1 MLEVTLRTLVAL
13 DCMRAIAAEVPE
25 ALLGAGTVL
34 SAADLDAAAKA
45 GAVFAISPGAS
56 PALLEAARTS
66 PIPFLPAVMT
76 PSDVITAMDA
86 GFDTFKLFPAAQA
99 GGMAMLKAAP
109 FPQARF
115 CPTGGIDAPAPRPPG
130 AAQRGLRAA
139 RGCARPSWCA
149 PATGTPSPPWPAPP
163 RRCVRPPR
171 YGPKPPHPCPIT
183 TVSPHD
189 PTKFHQDPVH
199 AGPGQCQ
206 AGDHPRAGRGRRR
219 RVSGSTSAT
228 AATSSTAS

>member
-1 MLEVTLRTLVAL
+1 MDIRSVLAASPVMPVIVLEEVAHAVPLARALVAGGIRVLEVTLRTPVAL

-99 GGMAMLKAAP
+99 GGMAMLKALGGP

-115 CPTGGIDAPAPRPPG
+115 CPTGGIDAASAPAFLALPNVACVGGSWLCPAELVRAG
-130 AAQRGLRAA
+130 DWDAITALARAA
-139 RGCARPSWCA
+139 AALRPTSQ
-149 PATGTPSPPWPAPP
+149 
-163 RRCVRPPR
+163 VR
-171 YGPKPPHPCPIT
+171 
-183 TVSPHD
+183 
-189 PTKFHQDPVH
+189 
-199 AGPGQCQ
+199 A
-206 AGDHPRAGRGRRR
+206 
-219 RVSGSTSAT
+219 
-228 AATSSTAS
+228 

>member
-1 MLEVTLRTLVAL
+1 MDIRSVLAASPVMPVIVLEEVAHAVPLARALVAGGIRVLEVTLRTPVAL
-13 DCMRAIAAEVPE
+13 ECMRAIAAEVPE

-56 PALLEAARTS
+56 PALLQAARTS

-99 GGMAMLKAAP
+99 GGMAMLKAMGGP

-115 CPTGGIDAPAPRPPG
+115 CPTGGIDAASAPAFLALPNVACVGGSWLCPAELVRAG
-130 AAQRGLRAA
+130 DWDAITALARAA
-139 RGCARPSWCA
+139 AALRPTSQ
-149 PATGTPSPPWPAPP
+149 
-163 RRCVRPPR
+163 VR
-171 YGPKPPHPCPIT
+171 
-183 TVSPHD
+183 
-189 PTKFHQDPVH
+189 
-199 AGPGQCQ
+199 A
-206 AGDHPRAGRGRRR
+206 
-219 RVSGSTSAT
+219 
-228 AATSSTAS
+228 

>member
-1 MLEVTLRTLVAL
+1 MDIRSVLAASPVMPVIVLEEVAHAVPLARALVAGGIRVLEVTLRTPVAL
-13 DCMRAIAAEVPE
+13 ECMRAIAAEVPE

-99 GGMAMLKAAP
+99 GGMAMLKAMGGP

-115 CPTGGIDAPAPRPPG
+115 CPTGGIDAASAAAFLALPNVACVGGSWLCPAELVRAG
-130 AAQRGLRAA
+130 DWDAITALARAA
-139 RGCARPSWCA
+139 AALR
-149 PATGTPSPPWPAPP
+149 PAT
-163 RRCVRPPR
+163 
-171 YGPKPPHPCPIT
+171 
-183 TVSPHD
+183 
-189 PTKFHQDPVH
+189 
-199 AGPGQCQ
+199 Q
-206 AGDHPRAGRGRRR
+206 AKA
-219 RVSGSTSAT
+219 
-228 AATSSTAS
+228 

>member
-1 MLEVTLRTLVAL
+1 MDIRSVLAASPVMPVIVLEEVAHAVPLARALVAGGIRVLEVTLRTPVAL

-99 GGMAMLKAAP
+99 GGMAMLKALGGP

-115 CPTGGIDAPAPRPPG
+115 CPTGGIDAASAPAFLALPNVACVGGSWLCPAELVRAG
-130 AAQRGLRAA
+130 DWDAITALARAA
-139 RGCARPSWCA
+139 AALR
-149 PATGTPSPPWPAPP
+149 PAT
-163 RRCVRPPR
+163 
-171 YGPKPPHPCPIT
+171 
-183 TVSPHD
+183 
-189 PTKFHQDPVH
+189 
-199 AGPGQCQ
+199 Q
-206 AGDHPRAGRGRRR
+206 AKA
-219 RVSGSTSAT
+219 
-228 AATSSTAS
+228 

>member
-1 MLEVTLRTLVAL
+1 MDIRSVLAASPVMPVIVLEEVAHAVPLARALVAGGIRVLEVTLRTPVAL
-13 DCMRAIAAEVPE
+13 ECMRAIAAEVPE

-56 PALLEAARTS
+56 PALLEAARNS

-99 GGMAMLKAAP
+99 GGMAMLKAMGGP

-115 CPTGGIDAPAPRPPG
+115 CPTGGIDAASAPAFLALPNVACVGGSWLCPAELVRAG
-130 AAQRGLRAA
+130 DWDAITALARAA
-139 RGCARPSWCA
+139 AALRPTSQ
-149 PATGTPSPPWPAPP
+149 
-163 RRCVRPPR
+163 VR
-171 YGPKPPHPCPIT
+171 
-183 TVSPHD
+183 
-189 PTKFHQDPVH
+189 
-199 AGPGQCQ
+199 A
-206 AGDHPRAGRGRRR
+206 
-219 RVSGSTSAT
+219 
-228 AATSSTAS
+228 

>member
-1 MLEVTLRTLVAL
+1 MDIRSVLAASPVMPVIVLEEVAHAVPLARALVAGGIRVLEVTLRTPVAL
-13 DCMRAIAAEVPE
+13 ECMRAIAAEVPE

-56 PALLEAARTS
+56 PALLQAARTS

-99 GGMAMLKAAP
+99 GGMAMLKALGGP

-115 CPTGGIDAPAPRPPG
+115 CPTGGIDAASAPAFLALPNVACVGGSWLCPAELVRAG
-130 AAQRGLRAA
+130 DWDAITALARAA
-139 RGCARPSWCA
+139 AALR
-149 PATGTPSPPWPAPP
+149 PAT
-163 RRCVRPPR
+163 
-171 YGPKPPHPCPIT
+171 
-183 TVSPHD
+183 
-189 PTKFHQDPVH
+189 
-199 AGPGQCQ
+199 Q
-206 AGDHPRAGRGRRR
+206 AKA
-219 RVSGSTSAT
+219 
-228 AATSSTAS
+228 

>member
-1 MLEVTLRTLVAL
+1 MDIRSVLAASPVMPVIVLEEVAHAVPLARALVAGGIRVLEVTLRTPVAL
-13 DCMRAIAAEVPE
+13 ECMRAIAAEVPE

-99 GGMAMLKAAP
+99 GGMAMLKALGGP

-115 CPTGGIDAPAPRPPG
+115 CPTGGIDAASAPAFLALPNVACVGGSWLCPAELVRAG
-130 AAQRGLRAA
+130 DWDAITALARAA
-139 RGCARPSWCA
+139 AALRPTSQ
-149 PATGTPSPPWPAPP
+149 
-163 RRCVRPPR
+163 VR
-171 YGPKPPHPCPIT
+171 
-183 TVSPHD
+183 
-189 PTKFHQDPVH
+189 
-199 AGPGQCQ
+199 A
-206 AGDHPRAGRGRRR
+206 
-219 RVSGSTSAT
+219 
-228 AATSSTAS
+228 

>member
-1 MLEVTLRTLVAL
+1 MDIRSVLAASPVMPVIVLEEVAHAVPLARALVAGGIRVLEVTLRTPVAL

-56 PALLEAARTS
+56 PALLQAARTS

-99 GGMAMLKAAP
+99 GGMAMLKAMGGP

-115 CPTGGIDAPAPRPPG
+115 CPTGGIDAASAPAFLALPNVACVGGSWLCPAELVRAG
-130 AAQRGLRAA
+130 DWDAITALARAA
-139 RGCARPSWCA
+139 AALR
-149 PATGTPSPPWPAPP
+149 PAT
-163 RRCVRPPR
+163 
-171 YGPKPPHPCPIT
+171 
-183 TVSPHD
+183 
-189 PTKFHQDPVH
+189 
-199 AGPGQCQ
+199 Q
-206 AGDHPRAGRGRRR
+206 AKA
-219 RVSGSTSAT
+219 
-228 AATSSTAS
+228 

>member
-1 MLEVTLRTLVAL
+1 MDIRSVLAASPVMPVIVLEEVAHAVPLARALVAGGIRVLEVTLRTPVAL

-56 PALLEAARTS
+56 PALLQAARTS

-99 GGMAMLKAAP
+99 GGMAMLKALGGP

-115 CPTGGIDAPAPRPPG
+115 CPTGGIDAASAPAFLALPNVACVGGSWLCPAELVRAG
-130 AAQRGLRAA
+130 DWDAITALARAA
-139 RGCARPSWCA
+139 AALRPTSQ
-149 PATGTPSPPWPAPP
+149 
-163 RRCVRPPR
+163 VR
-171 YGPKPPHPCPIT
+171 
-183 TVSPHD
+183 
-189 PTKFHQDPVH
+189 
-199 AGPGQCQ
+199 A
-206 AGDHPRAGRGRRR
+206 
-219 RVSGSTSAT
+219 
-228 AATSSTAS
+228 

>member
-1 MLEVTLRTLVAL
+1 MDIRSVLAASPVMPVIVLEEVAHAVPLARALVAGGIRVLEVTLRTPVAL
-13 DCMRAIAAEVPE
+13 ECMRAIAAEVPE

-99 GGMAMLKAAP
+99 GGMAMLKALGGP

-115 CPTGGIDAPAPRPPG
+115 CPTGGIDAASAPAFLALPNVACVGGSWLCPAELVRAG
-130 AAQRGLRAA
+130 DWDAITALARAA
-139 RGCARPSWCA
+139 AALR
-149 PATGTPSPPWPAPP
+149 PAT
-163 RRCVRPPR
+163 
-171 YGPKPPHPCPIT
+171 
-183 TVSPHD
+183 
-189 PTKFHQDPVH
+189 
-199 AGPGQCQ
+199 Q
-206 AGDHPRAGRGRRR
+206 AKA
-219 RVSGSTSAT
+219 
-228 AATSSTAS
+228 

>member
-1 MLEVTLRTLVAL
+1 MDIRSVLAASPVMPVIVLEEVAHAVPLARALVAGGIRVLEVTLRTPVAL

-56 PALLEAARTS
+56 PALLEAARNS

-99 GGMAMLKAAP
+99 GGMAMLKALGGP

-115 CPTGGIDAPAPRPPG
+115 CPTGGIDAASAPAFLALPNVACVGGSWLCPAELVRAG
-130 AAQRGLRAA
+130 DWDAITALARAA
-139 RGCARPSWCA
+139 AALRPTSQ
-149 PATGTPSPPWPAPP
+149 
-163 RRCVRPPR
+163 VR
-171 YGPKPPHPCPIT
+171 
-183 TVSPHD
+183 
-189 PTKFHQDPVH
+189 
-199 AGPGQCQ
+199 A
-206 AGDHPRAGRGRRR
+206 
-219 RVSGSTSAT
+219 
-228 AATSSTAS
+228 

>member
-1 MLEVTLRTLVAL
+1 MDIRSVLAASPVMPVIVLEEVAHAVPLARALVAGGIRVLEVTLRTPVAL

-99 GGMAMLKAAP
+99 GGMAMLKALGGP

-115 CPTGGIDAPAPRPPG
+115 CPTGGIDAASAPAFLALPNVACVGGSWLCPAELVRAGNWDAITALARAAAALRPAP
-130 AAQRGLRAA
+130 
-139 RGCARPSWCA
+139 
-149 PATGTPSPPWPAPP
+149 
-163 RRCVRPPR
+163 
-171 YGPKPPHPCPIT
+171 
-183 TVSPHD
+183 
-189 PTKFHQDPVH
+189 
-199 AGPGQCQ
+199 Q
-206 AGDHPRAGRGRRR
+206 AKA
-219 RVSGSTSAT
+219 
-228 AATSSTAS
+228 

>member
-1 MLEVTLRTLVAL
+1 MDIRSVLAASPVMPVIVLEEVAHAVPLARALVAGGIRVLEVTLRTPVAL
-13 DCMRAIAAEVPE
+13 ECMRAIAAEVPE

-99 GGMAMLKAAP
+99 GGMAMLKAMGGP

-115 CPTGGIDAPAPRPPG
+115 CPTGGIDAASAPAFLALPNVACVGGSWLCPAELVRAG
-130 AAQRGLRAA
+130 DWDAITALARAA
-139 RGCARPSWCA
+139 AALR
-149 PATGTPSPPWPAPP
+149 PAT
-163 RRCVRPPR
+163 
-171 YGPKPPHPCPIT
+171 
-183 TVSPHD
+183 
-189 PTKFHQDPVH
+189 
-199 AGPGQCQ
+199 Q
-206 AGDHPRAGRGRRR
+206 AKA
-219 RVSGSTSAT
+219 
-228 AATSSTAS
+228 

>member
-1 MLEVTLRTLVAL
+1 MDIRSVLAASPVMPVIVLEEVAHAVPLARALVAGGIRVLEVTLRTPVAL

-56 PALLEAARTS
+56 PALLEAARNS

-99 GGMAMLKAAP
+99 GGMAMLKAMGGP

-115 CPTGGIDAPAPRPPG
+115 CPTGGIDAASAPAFLALPNVACVGGSWLCPAELVRAG
-130 AAQRGLRAA
+130 DWDAITALARAA
-139 RGCARPSWCA
+139 AALR
-149 PATGTPSPPWPAPP
+149 PAT
-163 RRCVRPPR
+163 
-171 YGPKPPHPCPIT
+171 
-183 TVSPHD
+183 
-189 PTKFHQDPVH
+189 
-199 AGPGQCQ
+199 Q
-206 AGDHPRAGRGRRR
+206 AKA
-219 RVSGSTSAT
+219 
-228 AATSSTAS
+228 

>member
-1 MLEVTLRTLVAL
+1 MDIRSVLAASPVMPVIVLEEVAHAVPLARALVAGGIRVLEVTLRTPVAL

-99 GGMAMLKAAP
+99 GGMAMLKALGGP

-115 CPTGGIDAPAPRPPG
+115 CPTGGIDAASAPAFLALPNVVCVGGSWLCPAELVRAG
-130 AAQRGLRAA
+130 DWDAITALARAA
-139 RGCARPSWCA
+139 AALR
-149 PATGTPSPPWPAPP
+149 PAT
-163 RRCVRPPR
+163 
-171 YGPKPPHPCPIT
+171 
-183 TVSPHD
+183 
-189 PTKFHQDPVH
+189 
-199 AGPGQCQ
+199 Q
-206 AGDHPRAGRGRRR
+206 AKA
-219 RVSGSTSAT
+219 
-228 AATSSTAS
+228 

>member
-1 MLEVTLRTLVAL
+1 MDIRSVLAASPVMPVIVLEEVAHAVPLARALVAGGIRVLEVTLRTPVAL

-99 GGMAMLKAAP
+99 GGMAMLKAMGGP

-115 CPTGGIDAPAPRPPG
+115 CPTGGIDAASAPAFLALPNVACVGGSWLCPAELVRAG
-130 AAQRGLRAA
+130 DWDAITALARAA
-139 RGCARPSWCA
+139 AALRPTSQ
-149 PATGTPSPPWPAPP
+149 
-163 RRCVRPPR
+163 VR
-171 YGPKPPHPCPIT
+171 
-183 TVSPHD
+183 
-189 PTKFHQDPVH
+189 
-199 AGPGQCQ
+199 A
-206 AGDHPRAGRGRRR
+206 
-219 RVSGSTSAT
+219 
-228 AATSSTAS
+228 

>member
-1 MLEVTLRTLVAL
+1 MDIRSVLAASPVMPVIVLEEVAHAVPLARALVAGGIRVLEVTLRTPVAL

-56 PALLEAARTS
+56 PALLEAARNS

-99 GGMAMLKAAP
+99 GGMAMLKALGGP

-115 CPTGGIDAPAPRPPG
+115 CPTGGIDAASAAAFLALPNVACVGGSWLCPAELVRAG
-130 AAQRGLRAA
+130 DWDAITALARAA
-139 RGCARPSWCA
+139 AALR
-149 PATGTPSPPWPAPP
+149 PAT
-163 RRCVRPPR
+163 
-171 YGPKPPHPCPIT
+171 
-183 TVSPHD
+183 
-189 PTKFHQDPVH
+189 
-199 AGPGQCQ
+199 Q
-206 AGDHPRAGRGRRR
+206 AKA
-219 RVSGSTSAT
+219 
-228 AATSSTAS
+228 

>member
-1 MLEVTLRTLVAL
+1 VDIRSVLAASPVMPVIVLEEVAHAVPLARALVAGGIRVLEVTLRTPVAL
-13 DCMRAIAAEVPE
+13 ECMRAIAAEVPE

-56 PALLEAARTS
+56 PALLQAARTS

-99 GGMAMLKAAP
+99 GGMAMLKALGGP

-115 CPTGGIDAPAPRPPG
+115 CPTGGIDAASAPAFLALPNVACVGGSWLCPAELVRAG
-130 AAQRGLRAA
+130 DWDAITALARAA
-139 RGCARPSWCA
+139 AALRPTSQ
-149 PATGTPSPPWPAPP
+149 
-163 RRCVRPPR
+163 VR
-171 YGPKPPHPCPIT
+171 
-183 TVSPHD
+183 
-189 PTKFHQDPVH
+189 
-199 AGPGQCQ
+199 A
-206 AGDHPRAGRGRRR
+206 
-219 RVSGSTSAT
+219 
-228 AATSSTAS
+228 